1 MTGTITIAPVGN
13 DAPADVRLDGKTD
26 MAVLAKYWTVAGANV
41 HMLSGK
47 VNLNG
52 GSSGDPSGGGYLRP
66 GKGATITGEPG
77 TVLEARSSIVRITID
92 KPGVTLKQLVF
103 EGRAHLQW
111 FDTGGDFVGEDLT
124 VDQDDQ
130 FGNYD
135 DWKAFA
141 ESQPSYAKPNTYYD
155 LKRNCTAAFLF
166 YAKPGKT
173 LKKVTLRRCWAVRSY
188 HHGFSCHT
196 YGAQE
201 GGTFADFLWEDCEAI
216 SCGSGLLSP
225 RDWSCGFLVD
235 TGNIIRMTWRRLL
248 AVDTYQSG
256 GHTDGSW
263 TGHRQDVEDFVIEDF
278 VAIDCGRRCS
288 PAEVER
294 FCCGIY
300 VQSAQLI
307 NCRTERC
314 ALAGIGIKNEKPNS
328 LVVRGC
334 RDTGSKYGMIAEYAC
349 NGAKIQ
355 FTSDGAKV
363 RAFQGQVTGSGTL
376 DLTVINPPPE
386 PAILFG
392 RTARIDYFDCP
403 GHAAQVRDKYDVLKY
418 TLIGG
423 NIIISG
429 EDVPTYEVWGDSVL
443 KGLPSY
449 APLDDE
455 PENPPVDIPNPIPSG
470 SLYVE
475 DGEWIWFQPPEGRP
489 EQFRINGTAQTIPP
503 AYLQA
508 GGVTLRA
515 VYGQVR
521 VSATGLPE
529 LALGFL
535 PDLVRQF
542 YGDVKGVV

>member
-1 MTGTITIAPVGN
+1 MTETIIIAPAGN
-13 DAPADVRLDGKTD
+13 IEPADVRLDGRTD
-26 MAVLAKYWTVAGANV
+26 MAVLAKYWTVAGAKV
-41 HMLSGK
+41 HMLDGRI
-47 VNLNG
+47 NLNG

-77 TVLEARSSIVRITID
+77 TVLEARSSIVRITVD
-92 KPGVTLKQLVF
+92 KPGVTLKQF
-103 EGRAHLQW
+103 KMIGKGHIQW
-111 FDTGGDFVGEDLT
+111 FDTGGDFLGEDIT
-124 VDQDDQ
+124 VRQADEK
-130 FGNYD
+130 G
-135 DWKAFA
+135 
-141 ESQPSYAKPNTYYD
+141 EYYD
-155 LKRNCTAAFLF
+155 LNRNCTAAFLF
-166 YAKPGKT
+166 YCKPGKT
-173 LKKVTLRRCWAVRSY
+173 LKGVTLRRCTGDRAY

-235 TGNIIRMTWRRLL
+235 TGNIIRMTWRRLR
-248 AVDTYQSG
+248 AEDTYQSG
-256 GHTDGSW
+256 CHTDGSW
-263 TGHRQDVEDFVIEDF
+263 TGHRQDVEDFVLEDC
-278 VAIDCGRRCS
+278 VAIGCGQRCS
-288 PAEVER
+288 PDEVER

-314 ALAGIGIKNEKPNS
+314 ALAGFGIKNEKPNS

-349 NGAKIQ
+349 LGAKIQ
-355 FTSDGAKV
+355 FVSDGAQV

-403 GHAAQVRDKYDVLKY
+403 GHAAQVRDKYDVLRY
-418 TLIGG
+418 TLVGG

-429 EDVPTYEVWGDSVL
+429 EDIPTYEVWGDSVL

-455 PENPPVDIPNPIPSG
+455 PTPPVVIPNPVPSG

-475 DGEWIWFQPPEGRP
+475 DGEWIWYQPPEGRP
-489 EQFRINGTAQTIPP
+489 EQLRINGVAQRVPA

-521 VSATGLPE
+521 VSANGLPE

-535 PDLVRQF
+535 PDEIRQF
-542 YGDVKGVV
+542 YGDVKGAV